1 MTPAQFERQ
10 NIVMKSAWFFVVAWL
25 WRIIN
30 VHALLDMLLLSI
42 FCDKLWD
49 FLKAM
54 QYACFVVLLIII
66 CGTEVHLA
74 ESQNFVFKTLVT
86 NGG

>member
-1 MTPAQFERQ
+1 MLH
-10 NIVMKSAWFFVVAWL
+10 V
-25 WRIIN
+25 
-30 VHALLDMLLLSI
+30 LLLSI

-54 QYACFVVLLIII
+54 QYACFVVLLIVI
-66 CGTEVHLA
+66 CGTEVHLS
-74 ESQNFVFKTLVT
+74 ESLNFIFKTLVT